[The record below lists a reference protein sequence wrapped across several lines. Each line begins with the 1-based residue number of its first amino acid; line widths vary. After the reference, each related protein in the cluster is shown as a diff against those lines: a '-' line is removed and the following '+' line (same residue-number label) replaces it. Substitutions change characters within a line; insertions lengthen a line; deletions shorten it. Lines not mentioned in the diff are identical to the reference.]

1 MSNEQHIKM
10 VLTNEKDIQSKVL
23 TKDDQTTAYIILQNS
38 KYQSMI
44 ENITNENIELK
55 RQAEDQESELDSL
68 SRSKTCLQGYV
79 KNEYE
84 FAQNWKLMSNYYKQL
99 HDTTF
104 LTMNASLVVYMFVMM
119 IGMLLPTINHIR
131 IFICV
136 FNSVFVI
143 CYGKFLF
150 YMYTTHYKNIEIQ
163 KITAEI
169 LKIEK
174 NNLYIQ
180 DLIDNI

>member
-55 RQAEDQESELDSL
+55 RQADDQESELDSL

-84 FAQNWKLMSNYYKQL
+84 FAQNWKLMSNA
-99 HDTTF
+99 TN
-104 LTMNASLVVYMFVMM
+104 LT
-119 IGMLLPTINHIR
+119 
-131 IFICV
+131 
-136 FNSVFVI
+136 
-143 CYGKFLF
+143 
-150 YMYTTHYKNIEIQ
+150 
-163 KITAEI
+163 
-169 LKIEK
+169 
-174 NNLYIQ
+174 
-180 DLIDNI
+180 

>member
-10 VLTNEKDIQSKVL
+10 VLTNERDIREKVFA
-23 TKDDQTTAYIILQNS
+23 KDDQTTAYIILQNS
-38 KYQSMI
+38 KYQSMM
-44 ENITNENIELK
+44 EEVVNENIELK
-55 RQAEDQESELDSL
+55 RLMENQENELDSF

-84 FAQNWKLMSNYYKQL
+84 FAQNWKLMSNYYKNL
-99 HDTTF
+99 HDNTF
-104 LTMNASLVVYMFVMM
+104 ITMNASLVVYMFVTM
-119 IGMLLPTINHIR
+119 IGMLLPTMNHIR

-136 FNSVFVI
+136 LNSGFAVG
-143 CYGKFLF
+143 YGRYLY
-150 YMYTTHYKNIEIQ
+150 YMFKTHYKNIEIQ

-169 LKIEK
+169 AKIEK
-174 NNLYIQ
+174 SNMYIQ